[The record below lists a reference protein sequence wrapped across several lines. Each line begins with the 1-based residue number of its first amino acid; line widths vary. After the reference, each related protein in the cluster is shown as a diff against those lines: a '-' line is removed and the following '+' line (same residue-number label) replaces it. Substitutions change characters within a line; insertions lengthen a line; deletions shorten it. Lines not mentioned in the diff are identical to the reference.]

1 MQRIESNIF
10 RTITDAEW
18 SAMSQSGCLRLKTY
32 DKNTIILHMGDTTTE
47 IGIVASGN
55 VNIENI
61 DILGNKT
68 ILSNVAAG
76 HVFAETY
83 AFCNEP
89 LMVDAVAG
97 EDSQILFLN
106 LEMMRQS
113 YNNSSWYAKI
123 MKNMLAISMQK
134 NMILSNRIFCTS
146 PKTIRGRLLVYL
158 SAQSRKSASKTF
170 QIPFDRQQ
178 LADYL
183 NTDRSALSAELGKMK
198 KEGILDFHKNSFK
211 LL

>member
-18 SAMSQSGCLRLKTY
+18 STMSQSGCLRLKTY

-68 ILSNVAAG
+68 ILSNVAAR

-123 MKNMLAISMQK
+123 MQNMLAISMQK
-134 NMILSNRIFCTS
+134 KHDTLQSHLLHITKDNSRTS
-146 PKTIRGRLLVYL
+146 VGLFIRTV
-158 SAQSRKSASKTF
+158 KK
-170 QIPFDRQQ
+170 ICQQ
-178 LADYL
+178 NFSD
-183 NTDRSALSAELGKMK
+183 TV
-198 KEGILDFHKNSFK
+198 
-211 LL
+211 